1 MAITDTDG
9 VSTNLLGHIGCGEK
23 LEAADGGV
31 ETQADGSG
39 ICLIDLRVLLDHL
52 WNHHTPSQ
60 GGRREQIDQ
69 LERERAEGEEQKGA
83 YTTRIAQVVRRE
95 RTETGK
101 ERNNSRL
108 LHGPRTEWPRPE
120 PENQPCFWRKCRR
133 DSHIDM
139 LWFNERHSTMHQY
152 VQGHSCYA
160 QPHTQKKTWRS
171 CKYLPSRPC

>member
-9 VSTNLLGHIGCGEK
+9 VSTNLLGHVGCGEK

-52 WNHHTPSQ
+52 RNHHTPSQ
-60 GGRREQIDQ
+60 GGRREWTDQ

-83 YTTRIAQVVRRE
+83 HATRIAQVVRRE
-95 RTETGK
+95 GTETGK

-108 LHGPRTEWPRPE
+108 LHGPRSVRRLEDPLVQQLVDRSVHPLE
-120 PENQPCFWRKCRR
+120 RFGAGIVSIICRR
-133 DSHIDM
+133 HIWQGM
-139 LWFNERHSTMHQY
+139 LH
-152 VQGHSCYA
+152 
-160 QPHTQKKTWRS
+160 
-171 CKYLPSRPC
+171 